1 VVISGDAM
9 PYRRD
14 PLQAGQY
21 YHLYGRGNN
30 HQRVFLE
37 PENYL
42 YFLRQL
48 RKYLVPEV
56 FHVVAYCLM
65 PNHYHLLVYL
75 GSDELSAQMKR
86 FLLSYANAISKR
98 YSRSGGLFEG
108 RFRSA
113 LVENDSYLLHLS
125 RYIHLNPVLADL
137 VLRPE
142 DWEFSS
148 YREYVGLRDGTLPVP
163 EIVLSQFP
171 SQVAYRESVTSYV
184 ESDRKVIEHL
194 AID

>member
-1 VVISGDAM
+1 VAISGGAM

-21 YHLYGRGNN
+21 YHLYSRGNN
-30 HQRVFLE
+30 HQLIFLE

-65 PNHYHLLVYL
+65 PNHYHLLVCL
-75 GSDELSAQMKR
+75 RSDELSTQMKR
-86 FLLSYANAISKR
+86 FLLSYANAINKR
-98 YSRSGGLFEG
+98 YGRSGALFEG

-113 LVENDSYLLHLS
+113 VVERDSYILHLS
-125 RYIHLNPVLADL
+125 RYIHLNPVLADM
-137 VLRPE
+137 VQRPE

-148 YREYVGLRDGTLPVP
+148 YREYIGLRDGTLPVP

-171 SQVAYRESVTSYV
+171 SQMAYREFVASYT

>member
-1 VVISGDAM
+1 V

-21 YHLYGRGNN
+21 YHLYSRGNN
-30 HQRVFLE
+30 RQRIFLE

-42 YFLRQL
+42 FFLRQL
-48 RKYLVPEV
+48 RKYLVPQV

-75 GSDELSAQMKR
+75 RSDELSTQMKR
-86 FLLSYANAISKR
+86 FLLSYANAINKR
-98 YSRSGGLFEG
+98 YSRSGALFEG

-113 LVENDSYLLHLS
+113 LVEKDAYFLHLS
-125 RYIHLNPVLADL
+125 RYIHLNPVLAG
-137 VLRPE
+137 VVRRPK

-148 YREYVGLRDGTLPVP
+148 YRDYVGLRGGTLPVP
-163 EIVLSQFP
+163 EIVLSQFS
-171 SQVAYRESVTSYV
+171 SQVAYRQFVASYV
-184 ESDRKVIEHL
+184 EGDRKLIEHL
-194 AID
+194 TVE

>member
-1 VVISGDAM
+1 M

-21 YHLYGRGNN
+21 YHLYGRGNS
-30 HQRVFLE
+30 HQHIFLE
-37 PENYL
+37 RESYL

-75 GSDELSAQMKR
+75 RSDELSAQMKW
-86 FLLSYANAISKR
+86 FLLSYATAINKR
-98 YSRSGGLFEG
+98 YSRSGALFEG

-137 VLRPE
+137 VLHPE

-148 YREYVGLRDGTLPVP
+148 YQEYVGLRDGTLPVP
-163 EIVLSQFP
+163 DIVLSQFP
-171 SQVAYRESVTSYV
+171 SQAAYREFVASYV
-184 ESDRKVIEHL
+184 ESDHRVIDHL
-194 AID
+194 VID